1 MKFKKI
7 FLMLLLS
14 LLIIPTN
21 ILAYSNKI
29 IVGGSNVGIEVKT
42 KGILVIGQY
51 KINNELISESS
62 GIKAGDY
69 ITKVN
74 GNIIKNISDFTS
86 EIKNDDDK
94 ISIGI
99 EYLRNGKYNTSSLK
113 LTNDNGEL
121 KTGLYVKDSI
131 SGIGTL
137 TFIDPNTKKFGALGH
152 EILDKSTN
160 EVLNIDSGSIY
171 HSNITGINKSI
182 NGTPGEKE
190 ATYDEN
196 KKYGSI
202 YENTNKGIFGT
213 YTGKIDDSNLYEVS
227 NPEDVKT
234 GPAQILTVLDG
245 EIISSYTINIES
257 LNTKDETKNIVFSIT
272 DKNLLDKTGG
282 IIQGMSG
289 SPILQDGKIV
299 GAVTHVIV
307 NDCTKGY
314 GIFITNMLK
323 EAEN

>member
-21 ILAYSNKI
+21 ILAYSNKL

-74 GNIIKNISDFTS
+74 GNDIKNISDFTK
-86 EIKNDDDK
+86 EIANDDDK
-94 ISIGI
+94 ISIDI
-99 EYLRNGKYNTSSLK
+99 EYLRNGKYNTSALK
-113 LTNDNGEL
+113 LVDENGEL

-137 TFIDPNTKKFGALGH
+137 TFIDPETKKFGALGH
-152 EILDKSTN
+152 EIQDKNTN
-160 EVLNIDSGSIY
+160 EILNIDSGSIFY
-171 HSNITGINKSI
+171 SNITGINKSI

-190 ATYDEN
+190 ATYDIN
-196 KKYGSI
+196 RKFGSI
-202 YENTNKGIFGT
+202 YENTNKGIFGI
-213 YTGKIDDSNLYEVS
+213 YTGKIDDSNLYEIA

-272 DKNLLDKTGG
+272 DKSLLDKTGG

-289 SPILQDGKIV
+289 SPILQDGKII

>member
-213 YTGKIDDSNLYEVS
+213 YTGKIDDSNLYEIA

-272 DKNLLDKTGG
+272 DKSLLDKTGG